1 MEIGQFKA
9 YYCIDST
16 GIHFRAYVGSNVL
29 CNVQTT
35 IFDRLDREICQINNR
50 GYFTRYELFLQ
61 RTAIH
66 SRRDIT
72 SVPIG
77 AGLLH

>member
-9 YYCIDST
+9 YYCMDST
-16 GIHFRAYVGSNVL
+16 GIHFRAYVGS
-29 CNVQTT
+29 NVQTT

-61 RTAIH
+61 RTAIY
-66 SRRDIT
+66 SRRNIT

-77 AGLLH
+77 AGLLR